1 MTARLFLAHSDLRRM
16 EAHARAALPRECCGV
31 ILGGKMGADWR
42 AFGIE
47 ESRNIA
53 PEACRDRFEIDPVLL
68 LRLQKAARAGG
79 PRMIGVYHS
88 HPNGLAAPS
97 QTDLDLSWQTGFLWL
112 ITAIDEQLVETR
124 AFLREAGGFTPIS
137 LHFQDAAA

>member
-1 MTARLFLAHSDLRRM
+1 MTARLILNTSDLRRM
-16 EAHARAALPRECCGV
+16 ETHARAALPRECCGV
-31 ILGGKMGADWR
+31 ILGEKMDTDWR
-42 AFGIE
+42 AAGIE

-53 PEACRDRFEIDPVLL
+53 PEESRDRFEIDPALL
-68 LRLQKAARAGG
+68 LRLQKAARAGA

-112 ITAIDEQLVETR
+112 ITAVHGRRMETR
-124 AFLREAGGFTPIS
+124 AYLREAEGFTPVT
-137 LHFQDAAA
+137 LQLQDALA